1 MALGVWQATI
11 VSEITGLPVAGAL
24 ITVNQAGTE
33 ISANLFVDRAGDGP
47 ISNPAASNPRGFV
60 RFYCT
65 PGRYDIVAT
74 YGVDES
80 ESWNDVVILEDA
92 SAGGEIVDDDN
103 NLFAPVSPNTI
114 GSGASYNL
122 ISAGD
127 GNSIGD
133 FGSNNVILGGHGISI
148 TSTNTQNTIL
158 GSHGMTVDGS
168 YNFASASSGTGIA
181 GNNNVILSSSSST
194 IEGDDNLL
202 FNSPGQTLTDVNS
215 SSIFSTNGI
224 TATGTNNRMILAS
237 ADGVTVDWT
246 SKCGVLGT
254 DSASIIE
261 SDKSAVMFSTASCT
275 ITFSNSTVIQ
285 SSVGVTI
292 NNSDRSHVMSTS
304 QASIDGFDNVTIMS
318 SQNVI
323 ARKKNTVVL
332 GYGPSAPNVDHIKI
346 ELDAETG
353 DIYAVGEIDAGS
365 VKIGGETLVV
375 RKNNLIATTNPTV
388 NDDITEGYVAL
399 SNWVNTVTNEIYTCI
414 SNADGAAN
422 WQLGTL
428 TFDQLGNVA
437 LLNANT
443 VGQNL
448 IQLANPSA
456 ISFFRVNAD
465 NTISTLTAAAFKTA
479 LALGTMA
486 DQNANAI
493 AATGG
498 SISGLS
504 SLGVSGD
511 ITITGTTRRILADFG
526 NSTISNRTIFQSSGT
541 NSPTRLTSLP
551 NGTATTCAVEMYSN
565 SDPTNAS
572 GARVVATS
580 SDVRLESIISGSGS
594 YLPLSLYNNG
604 SAKLTIPA
612 TGNITTL
619 TGIDITGNLTFSA
632 SASKILA
639 PMSDA
644 TVSNN
649 LTIQSSVVNG
659 FTVFNIAPNGSS
671 VISGF
676 NTFANSDIAN
686 GGYIGISSQ
695 TSDYRL
701 SVGALGS
708 SVLRQLTIRMG
719 STIAQAINITGD
731 VGFGVNTP
739 TTECKLQVSNGIK
752 VGNTAN
758 SNTDVFDWYEE
769 GSFTP
774 VAVGGTLAGVGTY
787 TVQSGNY
794 TRKGNTVTFR
804 IAIGW
809 SAHTGT
815 GNLII
820 TGLPFTSASSGAP
833 VPSSVYCDGLVVGAG
848 KTPSSLISS
857 SQTQITLR
865 ALDMAGG
872 AASLIAMDSSV
883 SVIDICGTYFV

>member
-33 ISANLFVDRAGDGP
+33 IPANLFVDRAGDGP
-47 ISNPAASNPRGFV
+47 ISNPTGSNSRGFV
-60 RFYCT
+60 RFYCE

-92 SAGGEIVDDDN
+92 SGGDIVDDNN
-103 NLFAPVSPNTI
+103 NLLAPAGSNTLEP
-114 GSGASYNL
+114 GASYNL
-122 ISAGD
+122 IAAGD
-127 GNSIGD
+127 SNSIGG
-133 FGSNNVILGGHGISI
+133 FSSNNVILGGDGNEISD
-148 TSTNTQNTIL
+148 SQSQNVIL
-158 GSHGMTVDGS
+158 SSHGTDIDGS
-168 YNFASASSGTGIA
+168 FNLIFASSGASAT
-181 GNNNVILSSSSST
+181 GNNNVILGSSSST
-194 IEGDDNLL
+194 ISGDDNFL

-215 SSIFSTNGI
+215 SFIFSTNGI
-224 TATGTNNRMILAS
+224 TATGTNNRMILMS
-237 ADGVTVDWT
+237 SDGVTADWT
-246 SKCGVLGT
+246 SKCGVMGS

-261 SDKSAVMFSTASCT
+261 SDKSAVMFSTASCS
-275 ITFSNSTVIQ
+275 ISFSNSTIID
-285 SSVGVTI
+285 SSVGISI
-292 NNSDRSHVMSTS
+292 NNSDRSHVMSTN
-304 QASIDGFDNVTIMS
+304 QATIDGYDNVTIMS
-318 SQNVI
+318 SVNVI
-323 ARKKNTVVL
+323 ARKRNTVVL

-365 VKIGGETLVV
+365 VKVGGETLVV

-388 NDDITEGYVAL
+388 NDDITEGYVPL

-448 IQLANPSA
+448 IELANPSA

-479 LALGTMA
+479 LSLGTMA

-498 SISGLS
+498 TVSGLTSLSVSGNITFTGAGRRLKGDFSNATLADRVMVQTSVAGGSTTLALIPDSTGSSCGFQVYAYDTVTDSPRIQFNCSPTAAVIAASNANGAGVFVPIDFYTGGLS
-504 SLGVSGD
+504 SASFLTNGSFS
-511 ITITGTTRRILADFG
+511 L
-526 NSTISNRTIFQSSGT
+526 NR
-541 NSPTRLTSLP
+541 
-551 NGTATTCAVEMYSN
+551 
-565 SDPTNAS
+565 S
-572 GARVVATS
+572 GA
-580 SDVRLESIISGSGS
+580 
-594 YLPLSLYNNG
+594 
-604 SAKLTIPA
+604 
-612 TGNITTL
+612 
-619 TGIDITGNLTFSA
+619 
-632 SASKILA
+632 KILA

-649 LTIQSSVVNG
+649 LTIQSSTNNG

-671 VISGF
+671 TISGF
-676 NTFANSDIAN
+676 NTFSASDLANS
-686 GGYIGISSQ
+686 GYIGISSQ
-695 TSDYRL
+695 TTDYRL
-701 SVGALGS
+701 SVGITGS
-708 SVLRQLTIRMG
+708 GTYKPLSIRMG
-719 STIAQAINITGD
+719 GTIAQSISTAGD
-731 VGFGVNTP
+731 VGFGVTSP

-758 SNTDVFDWYEE
+758 ANTDVFDWYEE

-774 VAVGGTLAGVGTY
+774 VAVGGTLAGAGTY